1 MSTCNHG
8 CAASLSLIWLA
19 LPNIFWFGVIVVLFS
34 IALLHAKVRSRREQE
49 LWGTQHG
56 WQFSD
61 RSSPIDAADWQELG
75 QNPALNGLLLAAN
88 RRNFYWGTH
97 SGTAFVMFEA
107 RSLSSHNADVGAPQT
122 MIAFRKAANLP
133 TIPSTLSA
141 GGTPWE
147 RYITDRWVFLR
158 PPLPWIARGPEAKR
172 VLEEAY
178 VQFRGL

>member
-1 MSTCNHG
+1 M
-8 CAASLSLIWLA
+8 LKE
-19 LPNIFWFGVIVVLFS
+19 
-34 IALLHAKVRSRREQE
+34 LLLYLCLRFVFLLRHRLDKDAHAFRLRRPSKNAVPR
-49 LWGTQHG
+49 HA
-56 WQFSD
+56 
-61 RSSPIDAADWQELG
+61 DAADWQELG

-88 RRNFYWGTH
+88 RKTFYWGTH

-133 TIPSTLSA
+133 TVPSTLSA

-172 VLEEAY
+172 VLEDAY